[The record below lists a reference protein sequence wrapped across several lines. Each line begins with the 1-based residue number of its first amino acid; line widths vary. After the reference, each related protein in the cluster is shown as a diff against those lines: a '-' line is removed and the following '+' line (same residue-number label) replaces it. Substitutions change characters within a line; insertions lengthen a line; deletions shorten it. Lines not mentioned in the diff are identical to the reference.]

1 MKRKPRRATR
11 IVALAL
17 ASIAT
22 PILAFGCGGS
32 VPSPHEGAP
41 GARSDDPVAA
51 LDQAEREVQLALG
64 LYPSPPAQA
73 MAQQPLEATQAQ
85 TPQQYATPPPP
96 TPTPALPAPTATMPA
111 PAPAEAERKA
121 EADAKRAEA
130 GAPAADEATPVSSD
144 PCMTACRALESMGR
158 AATHLCDLTG
168 DGDTRCANA
177 KDRVRRAEDLVRQR
191 CPGCAG

>member
-17 ASIAT
+17 VSIAA
-22 PILAFGCGGS
+22 PVLVSGCGGGMA
-32 VPSPHEGAP
+32 SPQAGGAAE
-41 GARSDDPVAA
+41 ARSDDPVAA

-64 LYPSPPAQA
+64 LSPARPAQA
-73 MAQQPLEATQAQ
+73 MAQQPFGATQAQ
-85 TPQQYATPPPP
+85 SPQQPTYATPPP
-96 TPTPALPAPTATMPA
+96 TPTATMPA
-111 PAPAEAERKA
+111 PAPGEAKAEAE
-121 EADAKRAEA
+121 AKRAEA
-130 GAPAADEATPVSSD
+130 GAPASDEAAPVSSD

-168 DGDTRCANA
+168 DDDTRCANA

>member
-17 ASIAT
+17 ASIAA

-32 VPSPHEGAP
+32 MASPHAEGMA
-41 GARSDDPVAA
+41 GARSDDPAAA
-51 LDQAEREVQLALG
+51 LDQAEQEVQLALG
-64 LYPSPPAQA
+64 LRPAQPAQA
-73 MAQQPLEATQAQ
+73 MAQQPYGGVAQ
-85 TPQQYATPPPP
+85 TQSSQQTYAQPPP
-96 TPTPALPAPTATMPA
+96 PAPTATMPA

-121 EADAKRAEA
+121 EADAKRAEV
-130 GAPAADEATPVSSD
+130 GAPASDEATPVSSD
-144 PCMTACRALESMGR
+144 PCMTACRALQSMGR

-168 DGDTRCANA
+168 NGDARCANA